1 MGEGPTSTS
10 ERSLSFSDCMES
22 MVVREALLVSHAAQ
36 AGPVKALLVVMNG
49 LGATIPPNYSIVAVV
64 LRANYDLPVV
74 CTVGRW
80 AR

>member
-1 MGEGPTSTS
+1 MA
-10 ERSLSFSDCMES
+10 
-22 MVVREALLVSHAAQ
+22 REALLVSRAAQ

-80 AR
+80 ARQK